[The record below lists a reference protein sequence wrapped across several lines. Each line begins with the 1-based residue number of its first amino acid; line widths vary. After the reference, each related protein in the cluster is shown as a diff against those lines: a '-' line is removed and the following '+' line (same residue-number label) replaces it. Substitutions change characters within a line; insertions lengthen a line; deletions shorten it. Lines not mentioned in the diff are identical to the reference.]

1 MPNHKEVDEI
11 SPEDLTAAAE
21 MYDRLSNQPKPE
33 TIREILIR
41 RDHETPES
49 ADELINLAK
58 DQLNKYLEYGDLD
71 LAENICSEYFG
82 LEPDY
87 IDQLM

>member
-11 SPEDLTAAAE
+11 SPEDLTASAE

-41 RDHETPES
+41 RDHETPE
-49 ADELINLAK
+49 
-58 DQLNKYLEYGDLD
+58 
-71 LAENICSEYFG
+71 
-82 LEPDY
+82 